1 MCVCQQ
7 ERVGQMFEEKLIPI
21 PPVST
26 LWGEQGCIHGCSTS
40 VGGVVQT
47 GHRISLWISLRGS
60 LEQ

>member
-1 MCVCQQ
+1 M
-7 ERVGQMFEEKLIPI
+7 GQMFEEKLIPI

-47 GHRISLWISLRGS
+47 GHRTSLWISLRGS